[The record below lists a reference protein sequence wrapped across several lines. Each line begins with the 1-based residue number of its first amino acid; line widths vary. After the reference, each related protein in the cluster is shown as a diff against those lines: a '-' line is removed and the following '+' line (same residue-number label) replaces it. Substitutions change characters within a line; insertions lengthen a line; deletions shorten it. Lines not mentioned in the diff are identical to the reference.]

1 VRSAGAY
8 GHTVYGFLLQR
19 RWLGL
24 LLVVLVLGAVCIRL
38 GLWQL
43 DRRAERLADNDR
55 ITANLA
61 AAPVAIDTLVTPG
74 VVVPE
79 THEWRLVSVTGRYD
93 ADAQILV
100 RYQYRDQDR
109 GVDIVTPLV
118 TDTGVAV
125 LVERGWLLGDSPTP
139 EKIPAP
145 PSGPVTVT
153 GWLQPDSG
161 AGDSATRPE
170 QGQVRAVASTGI
182 GPTLGY
188 PTYPGYV
195 ALTQQS
201 PPAVGLEPAE
211 LPELD
216 SGPHFFYGLQW
227 FFFAGLAVLGWC
239 SFAWVEAHPRRRTS
253 ETLGVS
259 VPATHAP

>member
-1 VRSAGAY
+1 MASTY
-8 GHTVYGFLLQR
+8 GHTVYRFLLQR

-24 LLVVLVLGAVCIRL
+24 LLVVLVLGAVCVRL

-43 DRRAERLADNDR
+43 DRRQERQADNDR

-61 AAPVAIDTLVTPG
+61 AEPAAIDTLVTPG
-74 VVVPE
+74 GVVPE
-79 THEWRLVSVTGRYD
+79 VHEWRRVGITGVYD
-93 ADAQILV
+93 TDSQVLV
-100 RYQYRDQDR
+100 RYQNRDQGR
-109 GVDIVTPLV
+109 GVDVITPLV
-118 TDTGVAV
+118 TDRGMAV
-125 LVERGWLLGDSPTP
+125 LVDRGWLLGDSPAP
-139 EKIPAP
+139 EEIPAA

-153 GWLQPDSG
+153 GWLQPDSE

-182 GPTLGY
+182 GPTLDY

-201 PPAVGLEPAE
+201 PATAGLEPAE

-227 FFFAGLAVLGWC
+227 FFFAGLAVFGWC
-239 SFAWVEAHPRRRTS
+239 CLAWVEAHPRRRIGDP
-253 ETLGVS
+253 LGVS
-259 VPATHAP
+259 TPATNAQ